1 MRPESAVRGLARR
14 VLLLLPLLAAAGCA
28 SGKPS
33 NNPSQAG
40 KGFRVIE
47 ATVVERIFEPPGSP
61 GTSMAG
67 SGSWSLGFEAKD
79 GEATVHYRFPVN
91 REQYNR
97 YHEGDRVELVMAD
110 DRLRE
115 IRPAR

>member
-1 MRPESAVRGLARR
+1 MTAGNGCRRLMRT
-14 VLLLLPLLAAAGCA
+14 VLVLLPLLAGAGCA

-40 KGFRVIE
+40 KGFRVVE
-47 ATVVERIFEPPGSP
+47 AIVVERIFEPPGSA
-61 GTSMAG
+61 GTSLAG
-67 SGSWSLGFEAKD
+67 AGSWSLGFEAKD
-79 GEATVHYRFPVN
+79 GEATVHYRFPVT
-91 REQYNR
+91 RDQYNR
-97 YHEGDRVELVMAD
+97 YQEGDRVQLVMAD